1 MTDHDPS
8 AIDSRFARRSAW
20 IDRAVGFVFVAI
32 LCAPHVDHLLREDA
46 ERGPFREQR
55 NAATRP
61 TPAKDSSEL
70 RAYPLAYQNYWN
82 DAFGLRDVLLHG
94 NALLKALGFGVLPGS
109 DHVLGKDGWI
119 FWRGKRVLDVWRGV
133 APLTTQELEDW
144 RIRLEHRRTQCAA
157 LGAKYLFVI
166 CPEKPTVYP
175 EFLPDRFDKVGPSR
189 LDQLLEFL
197 RGRSD
202 VDVLDLRPVLLAA
215 KADDRPGNAA
225 YYEVGT
231 HWRSR
236 GAALGCAAILE
247 HLKSASPALTPLP
260 LSQYIAVA
268 GDGQGDTE
276 ARALYLEREF
286 PQLDHAIT
294 PKVLAAELLS
304 LGGFPRVRS
313 TRVASRPELPKA
325 VVFHDSFGVYLEKPM
340 AEAFSRL
347 TMVWNYVFDEELVK
361 REKPDVVVE
370 MFAERTLYTLDPRDL
385 GSRRDPVREAF
396 EASSD
401 VRYRLD
407 PTRPESLTA
416 MYRAKLAA
424 KSGQD
429 GATVVAFTGLGA
441 PDCFVL
447 PEFDLTAP
455 RLLVRLDVTSPEATT
470 LAVHY
475 KRRGDPNYDPERRVE
490 IALDA
495 GRTETFLEIPEP
507 ALVDRLIVTPSRLK
521 GEFLFHA
528 VEVRAAS
535 R

>member
-1 MTDHDPS
+1 MDEPTTSRTDP
-8 AIDSRFARRSAW
+8 RFDQRARRL
-20 IDRAVGFVFVAI
+20 DRGLLFVFIAVLA
-32 LCAPHVDHLLREDA
+32 APHIDHLLRDDSQ
-46 ERGPFREQR
+46 RGPSREQR
-55 NAATRP
+55 NAAPRP
-61 TPAKDSSEL
+61 TPARTLQEL
-70 RAYPLAYQNYWN
+70 RSYPTAYQNYWN
-82 DAFGLRDVLLHG
+82 DSFGLRDALLRG
-94 NALLKALGFGVLPGS
+94 NALLKAYGFGVLPGV
-109 DHVLGKDGWI
+109 DHVLGKEGWI

-133 APLTTQELEDW
+133 LPMDASELEAW
-144 RIRLEHRRTQCAA
+144 RTRLEHRRAQCAA
-157 LGAKYLFVI
+157 LGARYLFVF
-166 CPEKPTVYP
+166 CPEKPTIYP
-175 EFLPDRFDKVGPSR
+175 EFLPERFDSVGPTR
-189 LDQLLEFL
+189 LDQLLAHL
-197 RGRSD
+197 HGRSD
-202 VDVLDLRPVLLAA
+202 VDVLDLRPTLLAA
-215 KADDRPGNAA
+215 KANDAPGNAT

-231 HWRSR
+231 HWRAR
-236 GAALGCAAILE
+236 GAALGCAAILD
-247 HLKSASPALTPLP
+247 HLKRDFPRLTPLP
-260 LSQYIAVA
+260 LSAYITTP

-276 ARALYLEREF
+276 ARALYLEEEF